1 MTWTCVNYSIVFN
14 QHATYMGLYSPLIQ
28 KVVSCQLTM
37 IYQQFTEENKSQ
49 YYYHAMSKAFSKYLK
64 IVRVSWFVVAVK

>member
-1 MTWTCVNYSIVFN
+1 
-14 QHATYMGLYSPLIQ
+14 
-28 KVVSCQLTM
+28 M

-64 IVRVSWFVVAVK
+64 IVRVSWFVEAVK